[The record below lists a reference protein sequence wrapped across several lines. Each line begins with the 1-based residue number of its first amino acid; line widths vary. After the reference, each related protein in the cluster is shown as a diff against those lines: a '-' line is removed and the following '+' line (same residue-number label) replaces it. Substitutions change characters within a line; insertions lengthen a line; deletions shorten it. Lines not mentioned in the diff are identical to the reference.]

1 MEVMEA
7 GARQWEL
14 ARREE
19 ERWGRT
25 GQGLADDHTDR
36 EGQGLSKLGG
46 WEVTKSRRRGG
57 KSPI

>member
-25 GQGLADDHTDR
+25 GQGLADDQTLTVRDR
-36 EGQGLSKLGG
+36 D
-46 WEVTKSRRRGG
+46 
-57 KSPI
+57 SPSWVAGR